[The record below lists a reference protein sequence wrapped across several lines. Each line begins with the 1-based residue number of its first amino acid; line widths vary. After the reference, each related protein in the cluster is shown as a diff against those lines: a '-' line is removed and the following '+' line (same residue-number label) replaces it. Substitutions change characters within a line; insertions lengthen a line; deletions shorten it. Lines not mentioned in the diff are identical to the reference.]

1 MQRAMGGGNKS
12 TDSTAKNEVRASKT
26 DDGQTH
32 AHKKNDWCSFVLGV
46 FYSSVFN
53 LQYIVGDM
61 N

>member
-32 AHKKNDWCSFVLGV
+32 AHKKND
-46 FYSSVFN
+46 
-53 LQYIVGDM
+53 
-61 N
+61 